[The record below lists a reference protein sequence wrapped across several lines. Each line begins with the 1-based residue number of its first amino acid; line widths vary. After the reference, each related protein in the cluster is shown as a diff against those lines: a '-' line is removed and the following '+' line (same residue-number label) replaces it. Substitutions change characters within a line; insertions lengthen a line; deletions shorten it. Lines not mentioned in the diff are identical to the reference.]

1 MILHFDLL
9 LLTKTSLLFSCQA
22 TPTSKVFQENNINLS
37 PTIHK
42 HDLKLNKVHSELSQ
56 FNNAKLFAPHKIQKV
71 QRFQE
76 Q

>member
-1 MILHFDLL
+1 MSF
-9 LLTKTSLLFSCQA
+9 LFSCQS
-22 TPTSKVFQENNINLS
+22 TPTSKVFQENNTNMS

-42 HDLKLNKVHSELSQ
+42 HDLKQNKVQSELFQHYS
-56 FNNAKLFAPHKIQKV
+56 AKLFAPHKIQKV